1 MRHAFTWNMLIAY
14 AIIATSVFSYGFDD
28 AVYSTIQTMDCT
40 YCNPPISFFAH
51 KFSVDFSKLSKSNS
65 ALMIAPLGSMDS
77 APSIWPSS
85 ILLACLQKQLAH
97 SSDGQLENI
106 MDVEPVL

>member
-40 YCNPPISFFAH
+40 YCDPPIFFFAY

-77 APSIWPSS
+77 ALSIWPSS
-85 ILLACLQKQLAH
+85 IPLACLQKQLAH
-97 SSDGQLENI
+97 SSGGRLENT
-106 MDVEPVL
+106 MDVEPAL